1 MNSINILAIEVA
13 RQFPY
18 ARLLSID
25 FAVSDKGKILLIE
38 VNNMYS
44 EINFCQM
51 HNGPLFGEYT
61 EEVANLIH
69 KEPKSIFYDF
79 TLK

>member
-38 VNNMYS
+38 VNNMYN

-51 HNGPLFGEYT
+51 QNGPLFGEYS
-61 EEVANLIH
+61 EEVAKLIH
-69 KEPKSIFYDF
+69 NEPKSIFFDY